1 MDDFLYALKIMLL
14 DRLPQAEVDRQ
25 IGIYEDYINE
35 EIAGGKTLETVLRK
49 LGDPAKVADLIV
61 EDYEQR
67 IAKEKADRENAAGGM
82 TAEEINAKV
91 QNPKH
96 GVQAEFQENE
106 GWDVHIGKLKLNTW
120 YGRLIILGIVL
131 ILFIVFSELTR

>member
-25 IGIYEDYINE
+25 ISIYEDYINE
-35 EIAGGKTLETVLRK
+35 ELAGGKTLETVLRK
-49 LGDPAKVADLIV
+49 LGDPAKVADLIA
-61 EDYEQR
+61 EDYEKRVAQ
-67 IAKEKADRENAAGGM
+67 AKAEREKTAGGM
-82 TAEEINAKV
+82 TAEEMNANV

-96 GVQAEFQENE
+96 GVQAHYQENE
-106 GWDVHIGKLKLNTW
+106 GWDVHLGKLKLNTW

-131 ILFIVFSELTR
+131 VIFIVFSELTK